1 MVTICISI
9 AIRVVISRSGR
20 AATSRRG
27 TMPRTRSAAAAAV
40 TAAFA
45 MRGVGGSVIMGV
57 ASSLFPGEK
66 AFHIRLF
73 LGSVGQ
79 ENGVVGNHE
88 DGVDVDAHDDDIYCF
103 GILIHGFVGVFAF
116 AGDVPRPISN
126 NELALLTLQNLLG
139 NKLLHLP
146 KQTLLLLLG
155 RFHNLNQIS
164 DHIGVFPSTASAA
177 AIAIGGGGTD
187 IGSGLGGVTEGE
199 ATSARIGTVGREASV
214 TFATFIG
221 FLGGGADGAGV
232 AIVVVGI

>member
-27 TMPRTRSAAAAAV
+27 TMPRTRSAAAV

-88 DGVDVDAHDDDIYCF
+88 DGVDMDAHDDDIYCF

-126 NELALLTLQNLLG
+126 IELALLTLQNLLG

-164 DHIGVFPSTASAA
+164 DHIGVFPSTAAAA

>member
-27 TMPRTRSAAAAAV
+27 TMPRTRSAAAV

-88 DGVDVDAHDDDIYCF
+88 DGVDMDAHDDDIYCF

-126 NELALLTLQNLLG
+126 IELALLTLQNLLG